1 MFLVPV
7 AGMGFFGVDFLVL
20 GASLVEGL
28 SVGRVVNILS
38 SCFQDLFLKPSAFLN
53 LERNINSSIKS
64 L

>member
-7 AGMGFFGVDFLVL
+7 AAMGFLGVEFLVL

-28 SVGRVVNILS
+28 SVGSVANILS
-38 SCFQDLFLKPSAFLN
+38 SCFQDLFLQPSAFLN
-53 LERNINSSIKS
+53 LAKNINSSMKP